1 MITTVTC
8 LSVYSIFFLSLLF
21 SLTITIPTFVAA
33 DFQDKEERPEI
44 IFWLPTNDTVPC
56 LPFVHQRVFP
66 WYEFNETTIRVHS
79 TEDGT
84 PSVFY
89 SVHELNHSFYYIKL
103 PPGFNIWIMAQ
114 TKYAG
119 IPKIQIAL

>member
-1 MITTVTC
+1 MLIPFPPQLTRR
-8 LSVYSIFFLSLLF
+8 SSDYHDNNGDLSLCLQHLLLITVVF
-21 SLTITIPTFVAA
+21 LTITIPTFVAA

-79 TEDGT
+79 TVDGT

-89 SVHELNHSFYYIKL
+89 SVHEFNHSFYYIKL
-103 PPGFNIWIMAQ
+103 PPGFNI
-114 TKYAG
+114 
-119 IPKIQIAL
+119 